1 MTGELHVFSDDQTRR
16 TPVAVGEPPCAWQA
30 ILPAA
35 DRSPGLARR
44 VARDALSSWQL
55 THLTDTAL
63 LLISEL
69 VTNAVLHA
77 GTGGM
82 GLELHLEIQGTLLR
96 MEVHDADLRGPEPR
110 VPSALD
116 ESGFG
121 LVIVDALA
129 DKWGVRETA
138 AGKAVW
144 AELDTQ
150 QHGAPESN

>member
-16 TPVAVGEPPCAWQA
+16 AVVGEPPCAWQA
-30 ILPAA
+30 TLPAA
-35 DRSPGLARR
+35 ERSPGLARR
-44 VARDALSSWQL
+44 VARDALASWQL
-55 THLTDTAL
+55 TYLTDTAL

-77 GTGGM
+77 RTGGS
-82 GLELHLEIQGTLLR
+82 GVTLHLEVRETWLR
-96 MEVHDADLRGPEPR
+96 IEVHDADLRGPEPR
-110 VPSALD
+110 MPSTLD

-121 LVIVDALA
+121 FVIVEALA

-144 AELDTQ
+144 AELDIR
-150 QHGAPESN
+150 QH

>member
-1 MTGELHVFSDDQTRR
+1 MTGELHVFSDGQTRR
-16 TPVAVGEPPCAWQA
+16 TVVGEPPCAWQA
-30 ILPAA
+30 TLPVA

-77 GTGGM
+77 STAGSV
-82 GLELHLEIQGTLLR
+82 LALHLEIHGSWLR
-96 MEVHDADLRGPEPR
+96 MEVHDAELRGPEPR
-110 VPSALD
+110 VPSAVD

-129 DKWGVRETA
+129 DKWGVRETT

-150 QHGAPESN
+150 QHGALGSN